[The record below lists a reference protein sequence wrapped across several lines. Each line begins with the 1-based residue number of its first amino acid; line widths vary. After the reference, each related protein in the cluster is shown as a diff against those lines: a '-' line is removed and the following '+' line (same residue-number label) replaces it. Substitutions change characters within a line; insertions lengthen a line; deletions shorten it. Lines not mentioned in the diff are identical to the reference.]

1 MKKKEKKKKID
12 KELLNLIL
20 ISILLFMFGLIIFK
34 DNKFIFSVILGC
46 VPYGYSLLDFFDEE
60 KFKKFGKFSC
70 VISCLVRIVLG
81 TFIGVVALPIKI
93 GFSIMENSSN

>member
-1 MKKKEKKKKID
+1 MKKKENKKKID

-20 ISILLFMFGLIIFK
+20 ISILLFVFGLIIFR

-46 VPYGYSLLDFFDEE
+46 IPYGYSLLDFIDKE
-60 KFKKFGKFSC
+60 KFKKLGKLSL
-70 VISCLVRIVLG
+70 VISCLVKIVLG

-93 GFSIMENSSN
+93 GFSIMESSN